1 MTYPQISFNHGSLP
15 AKSIKVLV
23 DRSRWFLSLN
33 ICLSS
38 ETVSSSVNTRGS
50 LSPLPNTA
58 ASQSTASMAPSVMV
72 RQLCNPEPPIGI
84 SWKETDYVLRQTQ
97 IQRSNIVQSEIYVL
111 QTWNITRRLRISEN
125 TSIPTWHKVC
135 QSDSLVLHPQIR

>member
-1 MTYPQISFNHGSLP
+1 MLPCLQSQLKYLLTDLDGS
-15 AKSIKVLV
+15 
-23 DRSRWFLSLN
+23 LSLN

-50 LSPLPNTA
+50 LSPFLNTA
-58 ASQSTASMAPSVMV
+58 ASQSSAYMAPSVMV
-72 RQLCNPEPPIGI
+72 RQLCNPEPPIGL

-111 QTWNITRRLRISEN
+111 QTWNITRRSRISEN
-125 TSIPTWHKVC
+125 TSIPTWHKV
-135 QSDSLVLHPQIR
+135 